1 MNSNQ
6 VISKI
11 KNLPWEQCFAWS
23 VYAVSLISTNACYAE
38 LKPINDSDLS
48 NVIGQAYVTI
58 DKTYHPDAAIDPNK
72 NTSFTRV
79 NLGMDIEVQSTAD
92 VLELGR
98 YERDGEEA
106 GSSDLLINDYSL
118 GYIYDE
124 AYFDRNPSAP
134 RQFKD
139 DGSAYVN
146 GEIVPFKVTDPYLE
160 FAYDETTNEMIGVR
174 IGFGDAQGML
184 GGDIKYLTGN
194 VNVIISDTGQSLSE
208 AESDGTFSDKLI
220 VLLTP
225 LLEGGKTLT
234 TQAQPVQGDP
244 NKPNYGEL
252 DPVRAEYLGVTNGTN
267 FVLEGAGGFTR
278 WSLLTLLGSGSSSN
292 ISLPGCSFFNCPG
305 GDIII
310 ETQDCRN
317 LGIQACF
324 PLSQYKGFAVGEIG
338 EQNGQRAIV
347 NGTEGM
353 FLSFQTKDLEW
364 LSDVRKANP
373 TSEDF
378 IKATSGAF
386 FNIPNGAVTVNMTE
400 ALQGVEGMR
409 REYIDR
415 GVGLF

>member
-1 MNSNQ
+1 MRHFSASTL
-6 VISKI
+6 VIGLFSANVCI
-11 KNLPWEQCFAWS
+11 
-23 VYAVSLISTNACYAE
+23 AE
-38 LKPINDSDLS
+38 LKPIKDSELS
-48 NVIGQAYVTI
+48 NVVGQAYVTI
-58 DKTYHPDAAIDPNK
+58 DKTYHPDSESDPTK

-106 GSSDLLINDYSL
+106 GSSDLLIHDYSL

-124 AYFDRNPSAP
+124 AYFERNPSAP

-160 FAYDETTNEMIGVR
+160 FAYDESTHEMIGVR

-194 VNVIISDTGQSLSE
+194 VNVIISDTGESLSE

-225 LLEGGKTLT
+225 LLEGDKTLT

-244 NKPNYGEL
+244 NKPNYGEV
-252 DPVRAEYLGVTNGTN
+252 DPVRAEYLGVPNGTN
-267 FVLEGAGGFTR
+267 FVLEGADGFTR
-278 WSLLTLLGSGSSSN
+278 WSLLTLLGPGSSSD
-292 ISLPGCSFFNCPG
+292 ITLPGCSFFSCPA
-305 GDIII
+305 GDIVI
-310 ETQDCRN
+310 ETQACRN

-347 NGTEGM
+347 SGTEGM

-364 LSDVRKANP
+364 LSDVRKDNP